1 MPPVRKDVRV
11 ADLLL
16 DADNPRL
23 PEERQGVSQA
33 ALLRYLYD
41 NSALDELVRSLADNG
56 FFEHEPLIT
65 VAGPGRGKFTA
76 LEGNRRLAALK
87 ILLKAPEA
95 EEEGIQAALEE
106 EPSKERLKELSEVP
120 CYVVAD
126 RDEVHKYLGFRHIG
140 GIKTWSAEAKARY
153 LVSEADRAVELGS
166 QNPFRDVA
174 RRVGSNVQGVRNSYL
189 ALALLRNARD
199 EFDIPVQPVLERR
212 FGVWLRCMNSQ
223 DIRSYIGLDS
233 PRSYEEVRAQVEQTD
248 SDHLGEV
255 ISDLSPR
262 GEGRPVLSDS
272 RDVTVYGE
280 ILHND
285 VARAALRKYESL
297 TIPKQIVELA
307 ELPQR
312 LASIRSQIEV
322 AQIEA
327 QQAEPSE
334 ELLQSADALA
344 AAARALRATVRDRHE
359 DLDDY

>member
-1 MPPVRKDVRV
+1 MPPERKDLRV
-11 ADLLL
+11 DKLLL
-16 DADNPRL
+16 DAENPRL
-23 PEERQGVSQA
+23 PEEHQGASQT

-56 FFEHEPLIT
+56 FFEHEPLIA
-65 VAGPGRGKFTA
+65 VAGPSRGRYTV

-87 ILLKAPEA
+87 ILLGAPEA
-95 EEEGIQAALEE
+95 EEEGIQATLEE
-106 EPSKERLKELSEVP
+106 EPSEARLDELGEVS

-166 QNPFRDVA
+166 KNPFRDVA

-199 EFDIPVQPVLERR
+199 EFDIPIQPVLERR

-233 PRSYEEVRAQVEQTD
+233 PRSYEDVRTQVEETD
-248 SDHLGEV
+248 GAHLKEV

-262 GEGRPVLSDS
+262 GNSRPVVTDS

-280 ILHND
+280 ILRNE
-285 VARAALRKYESL
+285 VAHAALRKYESL

-312 LASIRSQIEV
+312 LANIRSQIEV
-322 AQIEA
+322 AQTEA

-334 ELLQSADALA
+334 ELMQAADALA
-344 AAARALRATVRDRHE
+344 AAARALRATVRDRRE
-359 DLDDY
+359 DLDDD